1 MAVERLLK
9 ATVVAPSSSAQE
21 LLKAL
26 VKFGEFHP
34 SSHEDQKPAKIL
46 EPLYE
51 RARRIFLELE
61 AAARELEVEAGGGVI
76 EVLLKGEPEPES
88 ISVRDLE
95 DLLESLSSRAQPIL
109 SELRGLNKRID
120 EIRPEI
126 ERLERER
133 DRLTIYVQLGLDLSR
148 ISRLRHVYAA
158 AFVASPRDVD
168 EITKSLEEA
177 TVAFKPIQKD
187 MALMVV
193 VSKPSHRE
201 KIERVLRTFNL
212 TPVDVRIDEPL
223 GKISEKLREV
233 EERLAE
239 LRAEVENLE
248 GRKRW
253 IREERGREIATLRML
268 AQGVIDSL
276 QRVRGERG
284 RLLVLEGYIPQRLSG
299 DFIRVVGGKAYVQ
312 LSPTTHHNGSVEK
325 MPPTRLKNNWITES
339 FKPVTLIQ
347 GPPSYY
353 EVDPTPFVSIFLSV
367 FYGVMFA
374 DLGQGLVLT
383 LLGLILSIRAKS
395 GLRLWG
401 RLIMILGISSSIAGF
416 FIQEAFGFKL
426 SQVTGMK
433 PILEL
438 IEHQGESAAI
448 SSEAVIKLFT
458 FAPLLGFIHVSIGL
472 AVSTYILLK
481 HGEVGEAI
489 FSKGASLGMYVCGL
503 LFALAFITT
512 RGFETLLNSTQP
524 VPLLGLPASLV
535 GAIGVYGLLT
545 CMALIVGGRV
555 VGSFLNLFPR
565 GSVVGY
571 FGTGLLEILENIIH
585 FMSNTLSYLRIS
597 ILMIIHVALM
607 LLINSAWEAL
617 GIASIGILVIG
628 NIGVM
633 GLEGLLV
640 FIQALRL
647 HLYEFFTKFFTGEGI
662 IFRPL
667 SLNSERIRVVF
678 RD

>member
-1 MAVERLLK
+1 MVVERLLK
-9 ATVVAPSSSAQE
+9 ATVVAPSSRAQD

-26 VKFGEFHP
+26 VRFGEFHP
-34 SSHEDQKPAKIL
+34 ASHEDQKLARRL

-51 RARRIFLELE
+51 RARRVFLELE

-88 ISVRDLE
+88 ISVKDLE
-95 DLLESLSSRAQPIL
+95 DLLDSLSNRAQPIL
-109 SELRGLNKRID
+109 SELKELNKRME

-133 DRLTIYVQLGLDLSR
+133 ARLSIYVQLGLDLSR
-148 ISRLRHVYAA
+148 ISRLRHIYAA
-158 AFVASPRDVD
+158 AFIASTRDID

-187 MALMVV
+187 TTLILV
-193 VSKPSHRE
+193 VSKPLHRE
-201 KIERVLRTFNL
+201 RVERVLRTFNL
-212 TPVDVRIDEPL
+212 TPVDVRVDEPL
-223 GKISEKLREV
+223 EKLSEKLRDV
-233 EERLAE
+233 EGRLVG
-239 LRAEVENLE
+239 LRAEAESVEV
-248 GRKRW
+248 RKRW

-268 AQGVIDSL
+268 AQSIIDSV
-276 QRVRGERG
+276 QRIRGERG
-284 RLLVLEGYIPQRLSG
+284 RLMVLEGYVPERLSG
-299 DFIRVVGGKAYVQ
+299 DFIREVGGMAYVQ
-312 LSPTTHHNGSVEK
+312 LSPTTHHHGSEEK

-339 FKPVTLIQ
+339 FRPVTLIQ

-367 FYGVMFA
+367 FYGIMFA

-401 RLIMILGISSSIAGF
+401 RLIMMLGISSSVAGF

-426 SQVTGMK
+426 SPVTGMK

-438 IEHQGESAAI
+438 IEHHGESAAI

-472 AVSTYILLK
+472 AVSAYILFK
-481 HGEVGEAI
+481 HGEVGEVI
-489 FSKGASLGMYVCGL
+489 FSKVASLGMYVCGL

-512 RGFETLLNSTQP
+512 RGFETLLTSSQP
-524 VPLLGLPASLV
+524 VPLLGLPASIV
-535 GAIGVYGLLT
+535 GAVGVYGLLT
-545 CMALIVGGRV
+545 AMALIAGGRII
-555 VGSFLNLFPR
+555 GSFIGLFPR
-565 GSVVGY
+565 GSLLGH

-617 GIASIGILVIG
+617 GLASIGILVIG

-647 HLYEFFTKFFTGEGI
+647 HLYEFFTKFFTGEGVL
-662 IFRPL
+662 FKPL
-667 SLNSERIRVVF
+667 SLNSERVRVVF

>member
-1 MAVERLLK
+1 MVVERLLK
-9 ATVVAPSSSAQE
+9 ATVVAPSSRAQD

-26 VKFGEFHP
+26 VRFGEFHP
-34 SSHEDQKPAKIL
+34 TSHEDQKLAKRL

-51 RARRIFLELE
+51 RARRLFLELE

-88 ISVRDLE
+88 ISVKDLE
-95 DLLESLSSRAQPIL
+95 DLLDSLTSRAQPIL
-109 SELRGLNKRID
+109 SELRELNKRME

-133 DRLTIYVQLGLDLSR
+133 ARLSIYVQLGLDLSR
-148 ISRLRHVYAA
+148 ISRLRHVYAG
-158 AFVASPRDVD
+158 AFIASARDLD

-177 TVAFKPIQKD
+177 SVAFKPIQKD
-187 MALMVV
+187 TVLIII
-193 VSKPSHRE
+193 VSKPVHRE

-212 TPVDVRIDEPL
+212 TQVDVRVDEPL
-223 GKISEKLREV
+223 EKLSEKLREV
-233 EERLAE
+233 EERLST
-239 LRAEVENLE
+239 LRAEVESVE

-253 IREERGREIATLRML
+253 IREERGREIATLRTL
-268 AQGVIDSL
+268 AQGIIDSV
-276 QRVRGERG
+276 QRLRGERG
-284 RLLVLEGYIPQRLSG
+284 RLLVLEGYLPERLSG
-299 DFIRVVGGKAYVQ
+299 DFIREVGGMAYVQ
-312 LSPTTHHNGSVEK
+312 LYPTTHHHGSEEK
-325 MPPTRLKNNWITES
+325 PPTRLKNNWITES

-353 EVDPTPFVSIFLSV
+353 EVDPTPFVSVFLSV

-374 DLGQGLVLT
+374 DLGQGLVLAI
-383 LLGLILSIRAKS
+383 LGLILSIRARS
-395 GLRLWG
+395 GLKLWG
-401 RLIMILGISSSIAGF
+401 RLIMMLGISSSIAGF

-426 SQVTGMK
+426 SPVTGMK

-438 IEHQGESAAI
+438 IEHHGESAAI

-472 AVSTYILLK
+472 AISAYILIK

-489 FSKGASLGMYVCGL
+489 FSKAASLGMYVSGL

-512 RGFETLLNSTQP
+512 RGFETLLTSSQP

-545 CMALIVGGRV
+545 AMALIVGGRI
-555 VGSFLNLFPR
+555 VGSFIGLFPR
-565 GSVVGY
+565 GSILGH

-607 LLINSAWEAL
+607 LLINAAWEAL
-617 GIASIGILVIG
+617 GLASIGILLIG

-662 IFRPL
+662 LFKPL